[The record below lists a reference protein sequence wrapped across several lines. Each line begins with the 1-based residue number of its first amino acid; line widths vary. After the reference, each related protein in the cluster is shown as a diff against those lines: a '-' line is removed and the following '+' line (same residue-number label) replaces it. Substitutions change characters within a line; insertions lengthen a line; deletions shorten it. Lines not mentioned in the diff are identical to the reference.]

1 MKGDDKRANNRSL
14 SNKLPLNVEFLWG
27 KGDLQQQDYQNIPG
41 LQKYDEIALSSA
53 LCELFFN
60 EELVY

>member
-27 KGDLQQQDYQNIPG
+27 KGDL
-41 LQKYDEIALSSA
+41 
-53 LCELFFN
+53 
-60 EELVY
+60 